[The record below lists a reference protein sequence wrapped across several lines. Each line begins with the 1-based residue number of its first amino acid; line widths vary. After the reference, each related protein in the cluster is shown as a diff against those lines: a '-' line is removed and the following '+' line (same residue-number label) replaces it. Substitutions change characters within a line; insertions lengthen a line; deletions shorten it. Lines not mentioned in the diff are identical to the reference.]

1 MKWILKTIATCIFI
15 FGLNV
20 NATPL
25 QSPAFDITTAN
36 SVDEAVTFITTTL
49 HQQKYEVLGV
59 INHQQNA
66 ANVGLTL
73 RPTQVILFRKQN
85 QERSLTRRSS
95 TVAIDL
101 PFKILVYE
109 NDSGEIK
116 LKTNDIGYYIDRHEI
131 PIRETRLHQ
140 LDATLDQFGLNDNGL
155 VHVKS
160 QQSVS
165 DTIAKLRSVLE
176 AAGFFIPFEINFNK
190 RKNHPSNSTLL
201 IFGNPNV
208 GTLLMQ
214 NQQEI
219 GIDLPQKFLV
229 YSDHQGETHIIYN
242 HPRFIAKRAGI
253 QGLDT
258 LLSNVTNAL
267 NNFAQQGSQP

>member
-1 MKWILKTIATCIFI
+1 MKWILKTIATCLYIFS
-15 FGLNV
+15 LNV
-20 NATPL
+20 SATPPQESAL
-25 QSPAFDITTAN
+25 DIKTAS
-36 SVDEAVTFITTTL
+36 SVDEAVTYITATL
-49 HQQKYEVLGV
+49 QQQKYEVLGV
-59 INHQQNA
+59 VNHQQNA

-73 RPTQVILFRKQN
+73 RPTQVILFRN
-85 QERSLTRRSS
+85 RAQERILTRRSR

-109 NDSGEIK
+109 DDSGEIK

-131 PIRETRLHQ
+131 PIRDSRLQ
-140 LDATLDQFGLNDNGL
+140 KLDATFDQFGLNDKGL

-190 RKNHPSNSTLL
+190 RENHPSTTTLL

-229 YSDHQGETHIIYN
+229 YKGRQGETHIIYN
-242 HPRFIAKRAGI
+242 NPRFIAKRAGI

-267 NNFAQQGSQP
+267 GNFAQQGSQP